1 MIYAKGALKELE
13 NDNTVSIVLS
23 LRNIKSLYSSTFEV
37 SLDKLPLNANEL
49 SQKLE
54 RELNLRWKSARS

>member
-1 MIYAKGALKELE
+1 ME

-23 LRNIKSLYSSTFEV
+23 LRNNQSLYSSTFEV

-54 RELNLRWKSARS
+54 RDLNLPWKSARS